1 MPHIILYKKRR
12 GRLSG
17 CCDERY
23 FSVSLIRATTN
34 AVEAHPEFLEEPM
47 PLEKTLAIFGYPLG
61 HTLSPVMHN
70 AAAKALDLPYR
81 FQAYEVHPDKYEEAV
96 RGAAAMGFAGF
107 CVTIPHKVA
116 TFRLVDELSE
126 DASLMGAVNMVT
138 FESEGRLKGHNTDGA
153 GWLRSLEEETGVSP
167 EGKSC
172 LLLGAGGAARAIAI
186 KLAQTGAAHVEIRN
200 RTAEKAVSLA
210 DEVKSH
216 FPGVEIGGG
225 GLEELESAASGR
237 DIIVNTTSLGMTGDK
252 EREAACC
259 IPEEFIPPGS
269 ICADAVYNP
278 LDTPFLKAARR
289 RGARAVSGVGWL
301 LHQGALGWELW
312 TGTQMPV
319 EHVREKMLEALR
331 NR

>member
-1 MPHIILYKKRR
+1 
-12 GRLSG
+12 
-17 CCDERY
+17 
-23 FSVSLIRATTN
+23 
-34 AVEAHPEFLEEPM
+34 M

-70 AAAKALDLPYR
+70 AAAQALDLPYR
-81 FQAYEVHPDKYEEAV
+81 FTAYEVHPDKYEEAV

-126 DASLMGAVNMVT
+126 DARLMGAVNMVT
-138 FESEGRLKGHNTDGA
+138 FEEGGRLKGHNTDGA

-167 EGKSC
+167 EGKRC

-186 KLAQTGAAHVEIRN
+186 KLAQTGAAHVKIRN
-200 RTAEKAVSLA
+200 RTAEKAASLA
-210 DEVKSH
+210 SEVKSH
-216 FPGVEIGGG
+216 FPEVEIHGS
-225 GLEELESAASGR
+225 GLEELESAARER
-237 DIIVNTTSLGMTGDK
+237 DIIVNTTSLGMSGDK

-259 IPEEFIPPGS
+259 LPEEFIPTDS

-319 EHVREKMLEALR
+319 GHVREKMLEALKSR
-331 NR
+331 

>member
-1 MPHIILYKKRR
+1 
-12 GRLSG
+12 
-17 CCDERY
+17 
-23 FSVSLIRATTN
+23 
-34 AVEAHPEFLEEPM
+34 M

-138 FESEGRLKGHNTDGA
+138 FEEGGKLKGHNTDGA

-167 EGKSC
+167 EGKRC
-172 LLLGAGGAARAIAI
+172 LVLGAGGAARAIAI

-225 GLEELESAASGR
+225 GLDDLESAARGR

-252 EREAACC
+252 EREAACPL
-259 IPEEFIPPGS
+259 PEEFIPPGS

>member
-1 MPHIILYKKRR
+1 M
-12 GRLSG
+12 
-17 CCDERY
+17 
-23 FSVSLIRATTN
+23 SLD
-34 AVEAHPEFLEEPM
+34 
-47 PLEKTLAIFGYPLG
+47 KTLAIFGYPLG

-70 AAAKALDLPYR
+70 AAAEKLGLPYR
-81 FQAYEVHPDKYEEAV
+81 FTAYEVRPDRYEEAV

-116 TFRLVDELSE
+116 TFRLMDDLSE
-126 DASLMGAVNMVT
+126 DAKLMGAVNMVT
-138 FESEGRLKGHNTDGA
+138 FEEGGRLKGHNTDGA

-167 EGKSC
+167 QGKRC

-200 RTAEKAVSLA
+200 RTAEKAAALA
-210 DEVKSH
+210 GEVKSH
-216 FPGVEIGGG
+216 FPQVEIHGG
-225 GLEELESAASGR
+225 GLDALESAALGR
-237 DIIVNTTSLGMTGDK
+237 DIIVNTTSLGMSGD
-252 EREAACC
+252 EAREAACPL
-259 IPEEFIPPGS
+259 PEEFIPPDS

>member
-1 MPHIILYKKRR
+1 
-12 GRLSG
+12 
-17 CCDERY
+17 
-23 FSVSLIRATTN
+23 
-34 AVEAHPEFLEEPM
+34 M

-70 AAAKALDLPYR
+70 AAAQALDLPYR
-81 FQAYEVHPDKYEEAV
+81 FQAYEVHPDRYEEAV
-96 RGAAAMGFAGF
+96 RGAAAMGFGGF

-126 DASLMGAVNMVT
+126 DARLMGAVNMVT
-138 FESEGRLKGHNTDGA
+138 FEEGGRLKGHNTDGA

-167 EGKSC
+167 EGKRC

-216 FPGVEIGGG
+216 FPEVEIGGG
-225 GLEELESAASGR
+225 GLDGLESAASGR

-252 EREAACC
+252 AREAACC
-259 IPEEFIPPGS
+259 LPEEFIPPES

-319 EHVREKMLEALR
+319 EHVREKMLEALG